1 MHPATE
7 HVPPAQR
14 LFAHLPRAD
23 QRRWAGVYLKGLL
36 ATQGKKS
43 LRRIAASVTPS
54 PTAPQSLQQ
63 FVNDSAWRW
72 RPVRAELARWVAEHT
87 AAHAWT
93 LSPVVIPKRGE
104 LSAGVHR
111 RFVPAF
117 GRTVNCQLAVGAFL
131 SGDLGDL
138 SVDWRLYL
146 PRRWTEDATL
156 RHQARIPEP
165 TGHATAADL
174 CLALADQLSRITH
187 EMPPVVVHTDGHID
201 AMAVIEGL
209 GARGLD
215 WIVDVPDSLP
225 LSLAPAAAPHPA
237 DTTALHAAPE
247 PAGDLLR
254 RHARPPVTTPL
265 APGRPRLGTVRVLL
279 PDQNRP
285 ALLVGVWTAACPRPD
300 RIWLTNLPPEGRARA
315 LGPVAKV
322 PPPEG
327 VPPAPRR
334 PAHAPTLEPASPGS
348 GGGTPFAAPGTSPS
362 TSGPSTG
369 PCTRQAESTH
379 RTPQGPPHG
388 RTTGLSQQAL
398 AVIGSAT
405 AARVGVAEAELGLH
419 DFAGRSYPGWHRHAT
434 LVSIASAH
442 RRLGHE
448 VCLAPGG
455 G

>member
-1 MHPATE
+1 MHPAPE
-7 HVPPAQR
+7 HVPPTHR

-131 SGDLGDL
+131 SGELGDL

-165 TGHATAADL
+165 VGHATAADL
-174 CLALADQLSRITH
+174 CLALADQLARITH
-187 EMPPVVVHTDGHID
+187 QMPPVVVHTDGHID
-201 AMAVIEGL
+201 AVAVIEGL
-209 GARGLD
+209 VARGLD
-215 WIVDVPDSLP
+215 WIVGVPDSLP
-225 LSLAPAAAPHPA
+225 LSLAPAATSHPA
-237 DTTALHAAPE
+237 DTAAVHKAPE

-254 RHARPPVTTPL
+254 RHARPAVTTPL
-265 APGRPRLGTVRVLL
+265 DDLGRPRLGTVRVLL
-279 PDQNRP
+279 PAQNRP
-285 ALLVGVWTAACPRPD
+285 ALLVGVWTDARPRPG
-300 RIWLTNLPPEGRARA
+300 RIWLTNLSPTWRAR
-315 LGPVAKV
+315 
-322 PPPEG
+322 
-327 VPPAPRR
+327 
-334 PAHAPTLEPASPGS
+334 
-348 GGGTPFAAPGTSPS
+348 
-362 TSGPSTG
+362 
-369 PCTRQAESTH
+369 
-379 RTPQGPPHG
+379 
-388 RTTGLSQQAL
+388 AL

-448 VCLAPGG
+448 VCLAPGDG
-455 G
+455 

>member
-54 PTAPQSLQQ
+54 PTAAQSLQQ

-146 PRRWTEDATL
+146 PRRWTEDAAL

-174 CLALADQLSRITH
+174 CLALADQLPRITP

-201 AMAVIEGL
+201 AVVVIEGL

-215 WIVDVPDSLP
+215 WVVGVPDSLP

-237 DTTALHAAPE
+237 DTAALHAAPE
-247 PAGDLLR
+247 PAGALLR
-254 RHARPPVTTPL
+254 RHAQPAVTAPL
-265 APGRPRLGTVRVLL
+265 APGRPRIGTVRVLL
-279 PDQNRP
+279 PALNRP
-285 ALLVGVWTAACPRPD
+285 ALLVGVWTGARPQPD
-300 RIWLTNLPPEGRARA
+300 RIWLTNLPPAWRA
-315 LGPVAKV
+315 LTPGRVAKV

-334 PAHAPTLEPASPGS
+334 PAHAL
-348 GGGTPFAAPGTSPS
+348 AAPDTGPS
-362 TSGPSTG
+362 TSGTRA
-369 PCTRQAESTH
+369 CTRHAENTLPHSRRSPNDGTPMP
-379 RTPQGPPHG
+379 PQGPPYG

-405 AARVGVAEAELGLH
+405 AARVGIAEAELGLH

-448 VCLAPGG
+448 VCLAPGDS
-455 G
+455 

>member
-36 ATQGKKS
+36 ATPGKKS

-72 RPVRAELARWVAEHT
+72 RPVRAELARWVAGHT

-93 LSPVVIPKRGE
+93 LCPVVIPKRGE

-131 SGDLGDL
+131 SGELGDL

-165 TGHATAADL
+165 TGHASAADL
-174 CLALADQLSRITH
+174 CLALADQLSGITP

-215 WIVDVPDSLP
+215 WIVGVPDSLP

-237 DTTALHAAPE
+237 DPAALHAAPE

-254 RHARPPVTTPL
+254 RHARPAATAPL
-265 APGRPRLGTVRVLL
+265 APGQPRLGTVRVLL
-279 PDQNRP
+279 PAQNRP
-285 ALLVGVWTAACPRPD
+285 ALLVGVWTAAHPRPD
-300 RIWLTNLPPEGRARA
+300 RIWLTDLLPAWRARA
-315 LGPVAKV
+315 VGPVA
-322 PPPEG
+322 E
-327 VPPAPRR
+327 VPPAPRPSTR
-334 PAHAPTLEPASPGS
+334 API
-348 GGGTPFAAPGTSPS
+348 AAPGTSPS
-362 TSGPSTG
+362 TSGPSTRPRTRHAGSPVVRPHGG
-369 PCTRQAESTH
+369 PC
-379 RTPQGPPHG
+379 G

-448 VCLAPGG
+448 VCLVPSPGDG
-455 G
+455 